1 MRSLPLRAAETL
13 CHSPPTPPRAS
24 ALTLLPRPAPAPVLL
39 GGRLRVRPT
48 QPLLLFALPPVGS
61 GEESEGDHMT
71 DHVIPPQGSMG
82 AANPQVSQDL
92 ADKRGSGHG
101 GHGEDGAGRAVGGFQ
116 VSRYVADP
124 TLPLFVSF
132 PLDSCPNCCPLSS

>member
-1 MRSLPLRAAETL
+1 
-13 CHSPPTPPRAS
+13 
-24 ALTLLPRPAPAPVLL
+24 
-39 GGRLRVRPT
+39 
-48 QPLLLFALPPVGS
+48 
-61 GEESEGDHMT
+61 MT